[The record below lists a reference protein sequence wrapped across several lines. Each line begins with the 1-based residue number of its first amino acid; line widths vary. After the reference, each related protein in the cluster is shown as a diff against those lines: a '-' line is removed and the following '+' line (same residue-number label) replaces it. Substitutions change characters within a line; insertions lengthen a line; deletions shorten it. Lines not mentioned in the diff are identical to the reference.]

1 MRCISGRNPR
11 SARLRTDSM
20 SLALFRIILTAAAC
34 FGLWRLWRSLAGRG
48 TVSLII
54 GAGFLI
60 RALAGQ
66 ILFWISW
73 LPLPIGRSLQLGNG
87 FWFFAVDGPGYLS
100 YADELIN
107 RGVKAIL
114 LATSAYP
121 SHVYL
126 QAFTVATAAFGVVA
140 SVAVLFNC
148 AAYLMTCAIIARIGS
163 RQSN

>member
-1 MRCISGRNPR
+1 
-11 SARLRTDSM
+11 M

-73 LPLPIGRSLQLGNG
+73 LPLPIGRSL
-87 FWFFAVDGPGYLS
+87 
-100 YADELIN
+100 
-107 RGVKAIL
+107 
-114 LATSAYP
+114 
-121 SHVYL
+121 
-126 QAFTVATAAFGVVA
+126 
-140 SVAVLFNC
+140 
-148 AAYLMTCAIIARIGS
+148 
-163 RQSN
+163 